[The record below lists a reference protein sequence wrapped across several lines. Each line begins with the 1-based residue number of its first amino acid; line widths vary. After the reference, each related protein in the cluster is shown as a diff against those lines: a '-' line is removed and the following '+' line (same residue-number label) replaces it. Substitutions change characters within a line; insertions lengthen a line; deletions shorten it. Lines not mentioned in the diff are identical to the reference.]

1 MYKQIGFVDLIKSIQ
16 SVVKKNTG
24 LECYDHVDLNT
35 KSPFYYA
42 EAVGKR
48 PSHSKTMYRDIFT
61 IWIHCIA
68 EESTSSVPVYNM
80 IQELEEALTEDIVLP
95 DPYQL
100 VMQTNTGVQTIK
112 TDETGEKHAVVAFEF
127 MICYGFRCKN

>member
-24 LECYDHVDLNT
+24 LECYDHVDLNA

-61 IWIHCIA
+61 VWIHCIA
-68 EESTSSVPVYNM
+68 DESTSSVPVYNM